1 MKYIWLALIIL
12 SLGCQSSTESSFQSL
27 NQAFISWYYKFHPV
41 ESTRFGMEKYHENFR
56 LFGNSVNEEY
66 VADISR
72 FIIELSQI
80 DATKLFPEDRID
92 YHILYHNLEK
102 MRYIINDIRPWE
114 WNPLW
119 ALDEICD
126 GLFLLSDRSEINMD
140 DRVEAVQGRLKSIPG
155 IIRHSK
161 EMLIASSPLHIEYGH
176 KRINAIIRLLDQ
188 LPLKLNSDNLTLDKI
203 DEDIV
208 ICKEALIN
216 YQEWL
221 NQNSVHMLGIH
232 FPIDLNLL
240 DQAFPYFIG
249 GKYLPEHV
257 YKLAE
262 KKRIPTQNRIFQ
274 LALPIYLEDHDE
286 PVWLDRDDTL
296 EVIHW
301 TIEHIRRKPENQV
314 SFSGILSHFYKSI
327 SYLEKFINSQRCMPK
342 NINKRVELAFAPAY
356 IEEGS
361 SISLFDHHPKKFNSG
376 ILYYIIDN
384 EDTDGLFPLTS
395 HEIDLMNAQ
404 YIIPGRSVQIA
415 HAQKHPSP
423 IRYMF
428 PDPLVEAGW
437 QIYAMQIILNEEYEG
452 WNDEYHILEIK
463 EELMVICQAFIEG
476 QYYSGKMN
484 RKDALS
490 YIREQAF
497 LNDSEAED
505 LMVHTDLHYFAGT
518 QALIGMM
525 EINSLLTEYKKNAGD
540 DFQIIQFHQKI
551 LENGIIPFNQLKKKV
566 FSL

>member
-1 MKYIWLALIIL
+1 MKYIWLVLIIL
-12 SLGCQSSTESSFQSL
+12 SLGCQSSAKSSFKSL
-27 NQAFISWYYKFHPV
+27 SQAFISWYYKFHPV

-56 LFGNSVNEEY
+56 LFGNSENEEY

-80 DATKLFPEDRID
+80 DATKLSPEDRID

-102 MRYIINDIRPWE
+102 MRYIIHDIRSWE

-119 ALDEICD
+119 VLDEISD
-126 GLFLLSDRSEINMD
+126 GLLLLSDRSEINMD
-140 DRVEAVQGRLKSIPG
+140 DRVKAVLGRLKLIPK
-155 IIRHSK
+155 IIGHSK
-161 EMLIASSPLHIEYGH
+161 EMLISYSPLHIEYGH
-176 KRINAIIRLLDQ
+176 RRIDEIIRLLDQ

-208 ICKEALIN
+208 ICKEALLN

-221 NQNSVHMLGIH
+221 NQNAVYMPRIQ
-232 FPIDLNLL
+232 FPLDLNLS
-240 DQAFPYFIG
+240 DEAFPNFIG
-249 GKYLPEHV
+249 GNYLWEHV

-262 KKRIPTQNRIFQ
+262 KKRIPAQNRIFK

-301 TIEHIRRKPENQV
+301 TIKHIRNKPDNQV
-314 SFSGILSHFYKSI
+314 PFSGILSHFYKSI
-327 SYLEKFINSQRCMPK
+327 SNLEKFIETQGCMPK
-342 NINKRVELAFAPAY
+342 NINKRIELAFAPDY
-356 IEEGS
+356 IQEGS
-361 SISLFDHHPKKFNSG
+361 SVTLFDYHPKEFNSG

-384 EDTDGLFPLTS
+384 ENTAGLFPLTS
-395 HEIDLMNAQ
+395 HEIDLMNAR
-404 YIIPGRSVQIA
+404 YIIPGRSIQIA
-415 HAQKHPSP
+415 HAQKYPSS

-428 PDPLVEAGW
+428 PDPLTDAGW
-437 QIYAMQIILNEEYEG
+437 QIYAMQIILNEEYGG
-452 WNDEYHILEIK
+452 WSDKHQILEMK
-463 EELMVICQAFIEG
+463 EEVMVICQAYIEG

-490 YIREQAF
+490 YMREQAF
-497 LNDSEAED
+497 LNESEAEH
-505 LMVHTDLHYFAGT
+505 LMVQTDLHYFTGT
-518 QALIGMM
+518 QAFIGIMA
-525 EINSLLTEYKKNAGD
+525 INSLLTEYKKNAGD
-540 DFQIIQFHQKI
+540 GFQIIQFHQEI
-551 LENGIIPFNQLKKKV
+551 LENGIIPFNQLKKKI